1 LLLEAER
8 LYLAAVTAD
17 GKAPEAHAGLAE
29 VREKTGDFAA
39 ARKEA
44 VTSLQLMPSLQAYL
58 VMGRLDLADGRM
70 TQAVYDAGEALKLD
84 PASHAA
90 QDLHK
95 EIEARQGQKK

>member
-1 LLLEAER
+1 
-8 LYLAAVTAD
+8 
-17 GKAPEAHAGLAE
+17 
-29 VREKTGDFAA
+29 
-39 ARKEA
+39 
-44 VTSLQLMPSLQAYL
+44 
-58 VMGRLDLADGRM
+58 MGSLDLADGRM